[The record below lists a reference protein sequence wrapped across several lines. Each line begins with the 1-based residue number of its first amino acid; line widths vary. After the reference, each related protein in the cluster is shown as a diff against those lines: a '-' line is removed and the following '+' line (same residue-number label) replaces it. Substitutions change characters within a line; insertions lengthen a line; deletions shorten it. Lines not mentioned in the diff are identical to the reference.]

1 MKKRLFLF
9 VAIVAIVACV
19 FAISVS
25 ADTLVPSDANN
36 YGTLSVI
43 DGIPEPTVIDKN
55 AKAVIVANEKYYTI
69 PTYYLIADNSEF
81 TWSVHANLQSALG
94 LGSDARSYLI
104 RVEIPEGIK
113 TSYESSNGGKKFE
126 DASKLI
132 EASFPTSMELIGEFF
147 FNRCYALTT
156 VTGLENTKVTKIYR
170 NTFNNTAITSV
181 TMPSTVASI
190 GDYAF
195 SSTKITSIAIPDN
208 VVTIGDHAFASC
220 KSLATVT
227 ITENSKLKN
236 FTGSYQFE
244 QTLISSFYFP
254 STLETLGDI
263 GLFYKCSSL
272 VTLTNFENTK
282 LETIPERAFGY
293 GPAFTSI
300 SFPKGLKTIGTNA
313 FNGHKISGD
322 IILPNTVT
330 AIGDHAFAGSYT
342 QMGKLVLGG
351 GLTTITGTYTF
362 EKAKFSSIYIPATLT
377 SLPQG
382 AFNETNGSGAVYYF
396 TGSLSQLE
404 TLISNTN
411 TSSNGNFLNAQIV
424 TLDEFKQIADAS
436 NKNYIVY
443 GLNPCDTFYNGVDL
457 VENVADCTQGGVC
470 SRVGCGRTLEK
481 RANHNLVTTLT
492 YPNGF
497 AKNGVK
503 ATVCQNWERCTAEN
517 ESVATNPIFASV
529 GYSYKENT
537 SRSGLTSG
545 FTLDRD
551 ALDEFVAFNPD
562 ADLVVSIF
570 VVNPTYLGESFFE
583 DGRVVVSGNKGVIQV
598 DISELSYENYNYF
611 ISGFS
616 LENMQNLELAFGLLV
631 SDGTKT
637 ELVQKTYA
645 QNEESAIKKTYTDN
659 SGYTLSTV
667 TVQSVA
673 PQMVEALLPSNEGQE

>member
-1 MKKRLFLF
+1 MKRKLFIFL
-9 VAIVAIVACV
+9 AITVMLVCTLAV
-19 FAISVS
+19 SVS
-25 ADTLVPSDANN
+25 ADTLVPSDTNE
-36 YGTLSVI
+36 YGTLSVV

-69 PTYYLIADNSEF
+69 PTYYLIADKSEF

-94 LGSDARSYLI
+94 LGSNARSYLI

-113 TSYESSNGGKKFE
+113 TSYESSSGAKKFE

-132 EASFPTSMELIGEFF
+132 EASFPTSMELIGEYF

-227 ITENSKLKN
+227 ITENSKLKE
-236 FTGSYQFE
+236 FTGSFQFE
-244 QTLISSFYFP
+244 QTAITSFYFP
-254 STLETLGDI
+254 STLESLGEV
-263 GLFYKCSSL
+263 GTFYMCSSL
-272 VTLTNFENTK
+272 VTLTNLENTK
-282 LETIPERAFGY
+282 IETIPERAFGY

-330 AIGDHAFAGSYT
+330 TIGDHAFAGSNI

-362 EKAKFSSIYIPATLT
+362 EKAKFSSVYIPATLT

-382 AFNETNGSGAVYYF
+382 AFNSTNGSGAVYYF

-411 TSSNGNFLNAQIV
+411 TSNNGNFLNAQIV
-424 TLDEFKQIADAS
+424 TLDEFEQIADTAK
-436 NKNYIVY
+436 KNYIVY
-443 GLNPCDTFYNGVDL
+443 GLNPCDTFYNGVDF
-457 VENVADCTQGGVC
+457 VENATDCTQDGIC
-470 SRVGCGRTLEK
+470 SRVGCGRAFEGQES
-481 RANHNLVTTLT
+481 HNLVETLVFA
-492 YPNGF
+492 NGLTANGAYTCDCVNEGCVVVDILAGDEQGRDVVAPVF
-497 AKNGVK
+497 TAKGYSTNNDKNAINGGYSVDLDSL
-503 ATVCQNWERCTAEN
+503 ALYERLIGELEYGIVIANANSFGANSFFNAEN
-517 ESVATNPIFASV
+517 KVNSEKALQVEIDSQYASFDCSINFGANTGMELDLVICAYVISGDSVVYIQASTGDDV
-529 GYSYKENT
+529 TIGDTSFKSVTLAQVVALVPAVSKEN
-537 SRSGLTSG
+537 
-545 FTLDRD
+545 
-551 ALDEFVAFNPD
+551 
-562 ADLVVSIF
+562 
-570 VVNPTYLGESFFE
+570 
-583 DGRVVVSGNKGVIQV
+583 
-598 DISELSYENYNYF
+598 
-611 ISGFS
+611 
-616 LENMQNLELAFGLLV
+616 
-631 SDGTKT
+631 
-637 ELVQKTYA
+637 
-645 QNEESAIKKTYTDN
+645 
-659 SGYTLSTV
+659 
-667 TVQSVA
+667 
-673 PQMVEALLPSNEGQE
+673 